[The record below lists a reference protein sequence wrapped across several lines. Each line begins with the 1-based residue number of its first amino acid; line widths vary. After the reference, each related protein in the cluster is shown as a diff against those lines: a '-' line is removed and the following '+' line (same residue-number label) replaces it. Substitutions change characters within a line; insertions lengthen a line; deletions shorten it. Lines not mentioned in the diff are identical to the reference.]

1 MMLPGL
7 KKHRILTGY
16 TQQELA
22 DKAGVHPDTIDRFE
36 CLRQPPRLYTLTK
49 LASVL
54 SVSTR
59 ELTEYPREDGYRELT
74 EVRPR
79 K

>member
-7 KKHRILTGY
+7 KKHRILAGY

-22 DKAGVHPDTIDRFE
+22 DKAGVQRITIDRIE
-36 CLRQPPRLYTLTK
+36 CLCQPSHPHTLQK
-49 LASVL
+49 LSRVL

-59 ELTEYPREDGYRELT
+59 ELAEDPEDGCYRELT
-74 EVRPR
+74 EVQPR
-79 K
+79 R